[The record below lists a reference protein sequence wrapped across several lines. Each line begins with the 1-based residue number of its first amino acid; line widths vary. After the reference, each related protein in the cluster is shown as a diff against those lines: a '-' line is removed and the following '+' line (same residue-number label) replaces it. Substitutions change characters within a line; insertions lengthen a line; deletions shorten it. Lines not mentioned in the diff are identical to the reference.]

1 MTILQKK
8 GLPDFRQAVLFFAEY
23 VCKIVLQHVFFISYI
38 SFRCVSRY
46 HRSVDMKD

>member
-23 VCKIVLQHVFFISYI
+23 VCKIVLQHVFLFHIFLS
-38 SFRCVSRY
+38 VAY
-46 HRSVDMKD
+46 HDTTVL